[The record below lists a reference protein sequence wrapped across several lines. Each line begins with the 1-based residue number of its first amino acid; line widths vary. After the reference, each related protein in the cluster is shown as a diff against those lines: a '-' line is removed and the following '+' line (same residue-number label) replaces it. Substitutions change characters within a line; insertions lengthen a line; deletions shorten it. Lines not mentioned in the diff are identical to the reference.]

1 VADRGSL
8 RNRFRALMCAAGIG
22 ALALSGTAL
31 GAPPELVAPVDDG
44 LATTLRPTFTW
55 THGGPSATTSGYNVM
70 VDGVGVVATL
80 ARPPAAGSGP
90 FNVVSAVDLPDD
102 ATLSWSVQA
111 LGTAPNPEDS
121 GKFTLRTSSP
131 PTLPPSILGGP
142 AGPTNQTVPV
152 FNWGG
157 TRANSVW
164 TLLGSDGAALQTGG
178 VGSGN
183 GSAQLTA
190 LGDGAYTFRVLQ
202 RSSQGAESPAATRAF
217 AVDTQNP
224 AILLI
229 TAVPS
234 FPTLNASP
242 TFAWAGVEPAAKVA
256 WKVIGVGG
264 NTVRGPVVTAA
275 ASSRVGP
282 LPHGS
287 FLFQV
292 RQTDTAGNSSE
303 WRSEPFA
310 VAPGATVA
318 GGPRLPSHNAR
329 ALTPGLG
336 ARISTP
342 RPLLRWKAGAR
353 ARLYNVQIFR
363 VAARGRLA
371 KIRSVFP
378 RGNRFRLSNKRKL
391 PRGSCYVWRVWPYL
405 GRSFTKKP
413 LGVSNFCVTKPRKP

>member
-8 RNRFRALMCAAGIG
+8 RNRFRAFMCATGVG
-22 ALALSGTAL
+22 VLALSATAL
-31 GAPPELVAPVDDG
+31 GAQPALVTPADDG
-44 LATTLRPTFTW
+44 LVTSLRPTFTW
-55 THGGPSATTSGYNVM
+55 THVPSATLTSGYNVM

-80 ARPPAAGSGP
+80 ARPLGSGAGP
-90 FNVVSAVDLPDD
+90 FSVASAVDLPDD
-102 ATLSWSVQA
+102 ATLSWSVQSV
-111 LGTAPNPEDS
+111 GTPPNPEES

-131 PTLPPSILGGP
+131 ATVPPTILGGP
-142 AGPTNQTVPV
+142 AGPTSQTAPA

-157 TRANSVW
+157 TRASSVW
-164 TLLGSDGAALQTGG
+164 TLLRADGAAIQTGD
-178 VGSGN
+178 VGSGS
-183 GSAQLTA
+183 GGAQLAT

-217 AVDTQNP
+217 TVDSQAP

-242 TFAWAGVEPAAKVA
+242 TFGWAGVEPGAKVA
-256 WKVIGVGG
+256 WQVIGVGG

-275 ASSRVGP
+275 PSSRVGP
-282 LPHGS
+282 LPQGS
-287 FLFQV
+287 YLFQV

-310 VAPGATVA
+310 VAPGATVT
-318 GGPRLPSHNAR
+318 GGPKLPSRNAK
-329 ALTPGLG
+329 ALTPRQG
-336 ARISTP
+336 ARLTTS
-342 RPLLRWKAGAR
+342 RPLLRWKPSAK

-363 VAARGRLA
+363 VASRGRLA

-378 RGNRFRLSNKRKL
+378 RGNRFRLSKKRAL
-391 PRGSCYVWRVWPYL
+391 PKGSCYVWRVWPYM

-413 LGVSNFCVTKPRKP
+413 LGVSNFCVKKPAKR